1 MKKALKLF
9 LFSCLLFLLLLFIGY
24 FLLAYYYREGFSI
37 NTWINGI
44 YCTGKTVQEV
54 NEELLSGMEA
64 PSVVITDHD
73 GTEYSLD
80 MADMGYRADYTRT
93 LNSYIEEQ
101 RPLLWVDHVVF
112 HSEHT
117 VIPEVTYNEE
127 LLHKAFAELPPIQ
140 RELQRKEAYEL
151 KYSVE
156 TGYYLYDGLSDR
168 MDTEKAF
175 AALKVSITE
184 GMYHLDLSQLDCYFD
199 LPLTEEQLETKELAE
214 KLEHFARFN
223 IVYDMGDQMLP
234 LDAATLHR
242 FVKTDMAEHNDEPG
256 IILDEKGNLVL
267 DEAAVTNFVASLAE
281 EYDTYGKERE
291 FQSTR
296 GDVVTV
302 KGVTYGTEIDQK
314 AEVSYLLEKLSS
326 ASQTEEVQYHIPA
339 YKREGIVR
347 GRNDI
352 GDTYIEID
360 MTEQMMYY
368 YEAGEL
374 MLETEVVT
382 GNTGRRWGTPEGVN
396 YVYNKQKNRILRGK
410 GYASPVKYW
419 MPVKGSI
426 GIHDASWRN
435 KFGGTIYQTNGSHGC
450 INTPSEKMAELYE
463 MVEIG
468 TPVILFY

>member
-1 MKKALKLF
+1 MKKALKSF
-9 LFSCLLFLLLLFIGY
+9 LLICLSLLLLLFIGY

-54 NEELLSGMEA
+54 NAELLSRMEA
-64 PSVVITDHD
+64 PIVVITDRD
-73 GTEYSLD
+73 GAEYSLD
-80 MADMGYRADYTRT
+80 MAEVEYQADYTRS

-101 RPLLWVDHVVF
+101 SPLLWVDHIVF

-117 VIPEVTYNEE
+117 IIPEVMYNEE
-127 LLHKAFAELPPIQ
+127 LLNKAFAKLLPIQ
-140 RELQRKEAYEL
+140 RELEKKEAYEL
-151 KYSVE
+151 RHSAE

-175 AALKVSITE
+175 AALKATIAE
-184 GMYHLDLSQLDCYFD
+184 GVYHLDLNQLDCYYD
-199 LPLTEEQLETKELAE
+199 IPLTEEQLEIRKLAE
-214 KLEHFARFN
+214 KLERFARCN
-223 IVYDMGDQMLP
+223 IVYDMGDQMIP
-234 LDAATLHR
+234 LDAATMHQ
-242 FVKTDMAEHNDEPG
+242 FVKTDKGDQNAGLG

-267 DEAAVTNFVASLAE
+267 DETAVANFVASLAE

-296 GDVVTV
+296 GDVITV
-302 KGVTYGTEIDQK
+302 KGVIYGTEIDQK
-314 AEVSYLLEKLSS
+314 AEVSYLLEKLPA

-368 YEAGEL
+368 YEEGEL

-382 GNTGRRWGTPEGVN
+382 GNTGRRWGTPEGIN

>member
-1 MKKALKLF
+1 MKKTLKSFLLF
-9 LFSCLLFLLLLFIGY
+9 CLLFLLLLFIGY
-24 FLLAYYYREGFSI
+24 FLLTFYYRESFSI

-54 NEELLSGMEA
+54 NAELLSGMEA
-64 PSVVITDHD
+64 PIIVITDRD
-73 GTEYSLD
+73 GIEYSLD
-80 MADMGYRADYTRT
+80 MADTEYRADYTRSLIT
-93 LNSYIEEQ
+93 YMGEQ
-101 RPLLWVDHVVF
+101 SPLLWMDYIMI

-117 VIPEVTYNEE
+117 VIPEVMYNEE

-140 RELQRKEAYEL
+140 RELQKIEAYEL
-151 KYSVE
+151 KYSAE

-168 MDTEKAF
+168 FDAEKAF
-175 AALKVSITE
+175 AALKVTITE
-184 GMYHLDLSQLDCYFD
+184 GVYHLDLSQLDCYYD
-199 LPLTEEQLETKELAE
+199 LPLTEKQLETKELAE
-214 KLEHFARFN
+214 KLECFTKCN

-234 LDAATLHR
+234 LDAAILHQ
-242 FVKTDMAEHNDEPG
+242 FVKTDMVEHNSEPG

-267 DEAAVTNFVASLAE
+267 DEVAVTNFVASLAE

-302 KGVTYGTEIDQK
+302 NGDTYGTEIDQK
-314 AEVSYLLEKLSS
+314 AEVSYLLEKLSAS
-326 ASQTEEVQYHIPA
+326 SQTEELQYHIPA

-435 KFGGTIYQTNGSHGC
+435 EFGGTIYQTNGSHGC
-450 INTPSEKMAELYE
+450 INTPSEKMADLYE

>member
-214 KLEHFARFN
+214 KLEHFARSN

>member
-1 MKKALKLF
+1 
-9 LFSCLLFLLLLFIGY
+9 
-24 FLLAYYYREGFSI
+24 
-37 NTWINGI
+37 
-44 YCTGKTVQEV
+44 
-54 NEELLSGMEA
+54 MEA